1 MTKTE
6 SNILTALIRGFAL
19 IVTLLK
25 KIKSGEEI

>member
-6 SNILTALIRGFAL
+6 SSIIAALIRGFAL

-25 KIKSGEEI
+25 KVRDGEDI

>member
-6 SNILTALIRGFAL
+6 SSILTALIRGFAL

-25 KIKSGEEI
+25 RIKDGEDI